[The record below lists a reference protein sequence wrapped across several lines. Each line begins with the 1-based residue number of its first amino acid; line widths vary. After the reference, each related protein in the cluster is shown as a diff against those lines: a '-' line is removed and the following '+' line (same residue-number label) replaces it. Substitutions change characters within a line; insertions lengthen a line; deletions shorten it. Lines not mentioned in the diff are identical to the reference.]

1 MQGKPYAGNPH
12 VRFDEGAGAP
22 RRTGRP
28 ALLYT
33 MTNEIHDEGSL
44 DVRKGSV
51 LLVAVSVALLAFA
64 GVLSVGTVSVSVD
77 ARYRV
82 ETESVEVDLF
92 QSGLVFMIR

>member
-1 MQGKPYAGNPH
+1 M
-12 VRFDEGAGAP
+12 
-22 RRTGRP
+22 
-28 ALLYT
+28 T
-33 MTNEIHDEGSL
+33 MSNEIHDEGSL

>member
-1 MQGKPYAGNPH
+1 
-12 VRFDEGAGAP
+12 
-22 RRTGRP
+22 
-28 ALLYT
+28 

-51 LLVAVSVALLAFA
+51 LLVAVSVALLVFA

-82 ETESVEVDLF
+82 ETESVKVDLF

>member
-1 MQGKPYAGNPH
+1 
-12 VRFDEGAGAP
+12 
-22 RRTGRP
+22 
-28 ALLYT
+28 

-51 LLVAVSVALLAFA
+51 LLVAVSIALLAFA

-92 QSGLVFMIR
+92 QSGLVLMIR